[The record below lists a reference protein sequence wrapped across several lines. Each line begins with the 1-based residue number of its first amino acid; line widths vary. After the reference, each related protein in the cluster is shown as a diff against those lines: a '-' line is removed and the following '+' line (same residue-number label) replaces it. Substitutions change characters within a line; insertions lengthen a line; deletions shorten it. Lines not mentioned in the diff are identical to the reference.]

1 MKDKYHFFK
10 NNEICFIDLPE
21 GFEFFYF
28 SPSIF
33 KRKLHK
39 GLYRYSNLLY
49 VFWFI
54 FTVGRYHILYIRD
67 KSSGEIAHFS
77 NILPNIFKYSFMKKG
92 DVQIVNCWT
101 YKRYRGLKLYPF
113 ALSKIQEKFNDR
125 NILIGS
131 KTSNIA
137 SLNAIRK
144 SGFKKIFDVER
155 RTIFGI
161 YCKIDE

>member
-1 MKDKYHFFK
+1 MKDKYHFFR
-10 NNEICFIDLPE
+10 NNEICEIDFPE

-33 KRKLHK
+33 ERKLHK
-39 GLYRYSNLLY
+39 GLYRYSDLLY
-49 VFWFI
+49 VFWFVV
-54 FTVGRYHILYIRD
+54 TLGRYHIFYIRN
-67 KSSGEIAHFS
+67 KATREIAHFS
-77 NILPNIFKYSFMKKG
+77 NILPAIFKYKFMKKG

-101 YKRYRGLKLYPF
+101 YKKYRGMQLYPF
-113 ALSKIQEKFNDR
+113 ALSKIQEKFNDKT
-125 NILIGS
+125 ILIGS

-144 SGFKKIFDVER
+144 SGFKKIFDVEK